1 MHRFNLKQAPKIKSG
16 KVTPFFIPEAN
27 VYADDSDVCFL
38 EILVS
43 SCRIYA
49 SIIGAHLSVNL
60 IFVDL

>member
-43 SCRIYA
+43 SCRIYT
-49 SIIGAHLSVNL
+49 
-60 IFVDL
+60 